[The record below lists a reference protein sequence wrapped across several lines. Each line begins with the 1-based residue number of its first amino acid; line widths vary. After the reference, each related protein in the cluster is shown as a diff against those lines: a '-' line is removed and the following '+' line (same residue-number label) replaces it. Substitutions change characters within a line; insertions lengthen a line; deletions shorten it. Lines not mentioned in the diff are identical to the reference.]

1 MKQKRCIGFL
11 LTLCILLGMMQVS
24 VFADTT
30 DSITVNVSIA
40 KDGDFVTGKDG
51 TRIAYTPVT
60 ITDVNGNESYD
71 IDDVLYATHEL
82 YYDEGAA
89 SGYSSQNT
97 EYGLSLIK
105 LWGDD
110 SGAFRYYK
118 DNQSAMSLAD
128 SVTDGSNIYAFIYQD
143 KTSWSDTY
151 TYFKKAAL
159 SVETGK
165 PLSVQLNKSVYDDNW
180 NPVELP
186 VKNATV
192 TINGEVTEHITN
204 DDGVAEIVFDSV
216 GSYTLSAITDDYIS
230 TPPVCIVTVKEKTD
244 TQTPPTTDNE
254 DTPKPDTPTDNEKK
268 EYNVVIP
275 DALEKIAATYKNKTD
290 EWTVMD
296 MGAYEMYAPQ
306 TENKLTNEARQKYIN
321 NAIATIKDSESDTA
335 VDKAVLGL
343 VAIGKNPELLYSVNS
358 NTAISA
364 IERLNGVAKSTSAWY
379 APYTLAAYNQGDYDT
394 DSYETEIINALLAKQ
409 QQDGSW
415 DEWGTIDTT
424 ANVIAGL
431 SFYKD
436 RPKVDAAIEN
446 AVNYLSAQQTA
457 SGTFSDGYS
466 GANSNS
472 TAMVIIGLAAAGVD
486 LQNDTRFIKNDNNII
501 DGLLSFLVADGGGFG
516 HTDNASIS
524 SYSTEQAF
532 RALIAFMQTMKTGK
546 PFNVYDF
553 SKNEL
558 TPARATGSNS
568 SSSQP
573 SEPSGENITVTMSI
587 KADTGY
593 WLNNY
598 STTIPK
604 EGATVYHAFVKAC
617 SENSITH
624 QGAENGYVSSITKG
638 NITLAEFDKG
648 ENSGWLYKVNG
659 ELPTVGLTDFSINDG
674 DNIVWYYTEDW
685 IKDPS
690 AGHYDDSS
698 SIDDITVDKTKDTT
712 GTKTEIKTET
722 AISSDTAN
730 VFTDV
735 SEHWAIDAIE
745 YVYKHSI
752 MQGVSETEFAP
763 DDTMTR
769 AMLVTV
775 LYRLE
780 NPTEKA
786 KSHSFTDVK
795 ESEWYADAVSW
806 GAENG
811 IINGINETKFAPKED
826 ITREQMAAVLYRYA
840 QYKEQDTSI
849 GEDTNILSYTDA
861 MEISEYAISAIQWM
875 TGAGLM
881 KGETEASINPKNNS
895 TRAQVATILMRY
907 LEQR

>member
-1 MKQKRCIGFL
+1 MKQKRCISFL
-11 LTLCILLGMMQVS
+11 LTLCMLLVMMQVS
-24 VFADTT
+24 VFAAAT

-40 KDGDFVTGKDG
+40 QNGAFVTGKEG
-51 TRIAYTPVT
+51 TRLAYTPVT
-60 ITDVNGNESYD
+60 ITDVNDNESYD

-89 SGYSSQNT
+89 SGYASQNT
-97 EYGLSLIK
+97 GYGLSLNK

-110 SGAFRYYK
+110 SGAFGYYK
-118 DNQSAMSLAD
+118 DNQAAMSLAD
-128 SVTDGSNIYAFIYQD
+128 PVTDGSNIYAFIYQD

-151 TYFKKAAL
+151 TYFEKAAL

-186 VKNATV
+186 VKNATI
-192 TINGEVTEHITN
+192 TINGEETEYITN
-204 DDGVAEIVFDSV
+204 DKGIAEIVFDSV
-216 GSYTLSAITDDYIS
+216 GSYTLSAITDYIS
-230 TPPVCIVTVKEKTD
+230 TPPVYIVTVKEKTD
-244 TQTPPTTDNE
+244 TQTPPTDGDEATQ
-254 DTPKPDTPTDNEKK
+254 KPDAPTDSDKK
-268 EYNVVIP
+268 DYNVVIP
-275 DALEKIAATYKNKTD
+275 NALEKIAATYKNNTD

-306 TENKLTNEARQKYIN
+306 TENKLTAESRQKFIN
-321 NAIATIKDSESDTA
+321 NAIATINASESDTA
-335 VDKAVLGL
+335 IDKAVLGL
-343 VAIGKNPELLYSVNS
+343 VAISKNPELLYLVNN
-358 NTAISA
+358 NTAFSA
-364 IERLNGVAKSTSAWY
+364 IERLNGVQKSTSAWY
-379 APYTLAAYNQGDYDT
+379 APYTLAVYNQGDYAT
-394 DSYETEIINALLAKQ
+394 DSYERELVNALLDGQ

-415 DEWGTIDTT
+415 EEWGTIDTT
-424 ANVIAGL
+424 ANAIAGL
-431 SFYKD
+431 SFYKE
-436 RPKVDAAIEN
+436 KAEVSAAIEK

-466 GANSNS
+466 GANANS

-486 LQNDTRFIKNDNNII
+486 LINDTRFIKNDNNII

-524 SYSTEQAF
+524 AYSTEQAF
-532 RALIAFMQTMKTGK
+532 RALIAFMQTMETGK
-546 PFNVYDF
+546 AFNVYDF

-558 TPARATGSNS
+558 TPARATGSNTS
-568 SSSQP
+568 SPLP
-573 SEPSGENITVTMSI
+573 SEPSDDENITVTMTI

-617 SENSITH
+617 SDNSITH
-624 QGAENGYVSSITKG
+624 KGAENGYVSSITKG

-648 ENSGWLYKVNG
+648 ENAGWLYKVNG
-659 ELPTVGLTDFSINDG
+659 ELPTVGLTDFSIKDG

-690 AGHYDDSS
+690 AGYYDDSS

-735 SEHWAIDAIE
+735 TDHWAIDAIE

-763 DDTMTR
+763 DATMTR

-786 KSHSFTDVK
+786 KTHSFADVK
-795 ESEWYADAVSW
+795 EGEWYAEAVAW
-806 GAENG
+806 AEENG
-811 IINGINETKFAPKED
+811 IINGINETEFAPNAD
-826 ITREQMAAVLYRYA
+826 VTREQMAVVLYRYA
-840 QYKEQDTSI
+840 QYKEQATAI

-861 MEISEYAISAIQWM
+861 FEISEYAISAIQWM

-881 KGETEASINPKNNS
+881 KGETEAVLNPKNNS